1 MYIITMTGM
10 ALYGGIALLFVILST
25 SDLVECGRSNTAR
38 LWGDGRVFVFFWPV
52 TLLVVSLL
60 ALLAQ
65 YRDPASRPARQ
76 LWSHLPHHWH

>member
-38 LWGDGRVFVFFWPV
+38 LWGMVACSFFWPV

>member
-10 ALYGGIALLFVILST
+10 ALYGAIALLFVILST
-25 SDLVECGRSNTAR
+25 ADLVEGGRNNTAR
-38 LWGDGRVFVFFWPV
+38 LWGMVACSFFWPV

-65 YRDPASRPARQ
+65 YRAPESRPARHVW
-76 LWSHLPHHWH
+76 LPLPHHWH